1 MKVAPL
7 LAQYLYVNK
16 RLDLPGLGSFIL
28 DPSTVIE
35 PETGKHNKVTILEG
49 VSFERNTTIK
59 DTSVLVNFISSQ
71 TGTMKALAAAD
82 LDSHLGLALQFLNIG
97 KPFLLEGIG
106 TLTKVKS
113 GEFSF
118 TPGLSLPASLKEQN
132 TKEIASAYQNDES
145 LSDYKSVFYAR
156 KKNMTWKK
164 PVAILL
170 LITGLAVAI
179 WGGYM
184 VYKKT
189 ITDES
194 GSVQVKTNDDET
206 VLVADTAE
214 LQKSNQVQSNQVAVP
229 LPAGNYKF
237 ILETSDAKRA
247 FSRLSKL
254 KTFQW
259 PAQMETKDSVSFTL
273 YMLLPVTAA
282 DTSRVLDSLSRL
294 NGKRVRIEQ

>member
-1 MKVAPL
+1 LKVAPL

-49 VSFERNTTIK
+49 VSFERNTAIK

-132 TKEIASAYQNDES
+132 TKEITSAYQND
-145 LSDYKSVFYAR
+145 
-156 KKNMTWKK
+156 
-164 PVAILL
+164 
-170 LITGLAVAI
+170 VAI

>member
-49 VSFERNTTIK
+49 VSFERNTAIK

-118 TPGLSLPASLKEQN
+118 TPGLSLPASLKEQS
-132 TKEIASAYQNDES
+132 TKE
-145 LSDYKSVFYAR
+145 
-156 KKNMTWKK
+156 
-164 PVAILL
+164 
-170 LITGLAVAI
+170 
-179 WGGYM
+179 
-184 VYKKT
+184 
-189 ITDES
+189 
-194 GSVQVKTNDDET
+194 
-206 VLVADTAE
+206 
-214 LQKSNQVQSNQVAVP
+214 VQSNQVAVT